1 MEYPEETLD
10 MISVFSDDER
20 FRNEYNEI
28 TVDKKGEITMCE
40 IYDKILM
47 EGEAKGRAE
56 GRLAVLAELVK
67 KGIIT
72 IMQAAEQEKM
82 TVEEFSKKTGLAV
95 Q

>member
-1 MEYPEETLD
+1 

-20 FRNEYNEI
+20 FRNEYNAI

>member
-1 MEYPEETLD
+1 

-20 FRNEYNEI
+20 FRNEYNTI
-28 TVDKKGEITMCE
+28 TTDKKGEITMCE

-47 EGEAKGRAE
+47 EGEARGEARGEAK
-56 GRLAVLAELVK
+56 GRLAVLTELVQ

-82 TVEEFSKKTGLAV
+82 TVEEFSKKTGLAA

>member
-1 MEYPEETLD
+1 MPRRSRTATPSRVAIGL
-10 MISVFSDDER
+10 
-20 FRNEYNEI
+20 
-28 TVDKKGEITMCE
+28 GA
-40 IYDKILM
+40 
-47 EGEAKGRAE
+47 GEAKGRAE